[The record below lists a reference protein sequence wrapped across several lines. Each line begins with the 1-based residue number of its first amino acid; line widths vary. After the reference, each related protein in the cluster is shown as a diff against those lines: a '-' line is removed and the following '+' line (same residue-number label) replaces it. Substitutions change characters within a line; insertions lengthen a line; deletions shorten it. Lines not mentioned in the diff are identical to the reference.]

1 MKSTIRIQLF
11 GPTYTETLDI
21 NKDTIISFSDG
32 TIQINSFPTKIVKTS
47 EVLLTAE
54 ILDSDG
60 IIALA
65 QIKNMVDTNIGCPTT
80 LLLKYLPY
88 ARYDRPM
95 KKVDSFSLKVFT
107 NFINSLNFKEVQL
120 IDPHSN
126 VGSILLNNCVE
137 VISQLDAIKT
147 LNIVEHYDYII
158 SPDYGA
164 IKKANSISDHYKIPL
179 IIALKKRN
187 PSTGYTEFNRLLL
200 EDYMNLDNK
209 KLLIVD
215 DICDGG
221 ATFVNLAKGI
231 RKDHNVSRISLYVT
245 HGLFSKGKSLE
256 GIDDLF
262 CYNDYSSRLS
272 N

>member
-1 MKSTIRIQLF
+1 MKSNIRIQIF
-11 GPTYTETLDI
+11 SPAYTETIDI

-32 TIQINSFPTKIVKTS
+32 TIQINSFPTKIVKNS

-65 QIKNMVDTNIGCPTT
+65 QTKNMIDANIDGPTT

-88 ARYDRPM
+88 ARYDRAM

-126 VGSILLNNCVE
+126 VGSLLLNNCIE
-137 VISQLDAIKT
+137 VTSQLDAIKT

-164 IKKANSISDHYKIPL
+164 LKKANSIADHYKIPC

-187 PSTGYTEFNRLLL
+187 PSSGYTEFDRLVVEQDTDLN
-200 EDYMNLDNK
+200 DK

-221 ATFVNLAKGI
+221 ATFINLAKGI
-231 RKDHNVSRISLYVT
+231 RSQYNVSRLSLYVT
-245 HGLFSKGKSLE
+245 HGLFSKGKELE

-262 CYNDYSSRLS
+262 CFNDYSSRI
-272 N
+272 